1 MFKLDLERQRN
12 QRSNCHIR
20 WIIEKAREFQ
30 ENICIFD
37 YAKAF
42 DCVDLNKLWKIL
54 KEMGIPE
61 HLTCLLRNLQACQEA
76 TIALLLFFNH
86 RRCLMTLGIGMLP
99 FLGSS
104 LKSYFLND
112 IQDHSISNWFPTL
125 LLSQHPCLIILQNA
139 YESLAWYTQ
148 YIKSIIIYY
157 LFFRL
162 PLQQNVSPRKTNYF
176 FLAQCFNQFLEQ

>member
-54 KEMGIPE
+54 KEMGIPDC
-61 HLTCLLRNLQACQEA
+61 LAYLLRNLYAGQEA
-76 TIALLLFFNH
+76 TVRLD
-86 RRCLMTLGIGMLP
+86 MEQQT
-99 FLGSS
+99 GS
-104 LKSYFLND
+104 KSGKEYVKAVYF
-112 IQDHSISNWFPTL
+112 
-125 LLSQHPCLIILQNA
+125 HPA
-139 YESLAWYTQ
+139 YLTYMQST
-148 YIKSIIIYY
+148 S
-157 LFFRL
+157 
-162 PLQQNVSPRKTNYF
+162 
-176 FLAQCFNQFLEQ
+176 